1 MNVCVLGNS
10 QVACVKAAWDVRKN
24 RPRNHKLTFFAAFGL
39 SLSNLEV
46 DGKRLVPST
55 EALRQHMLYTARVD
69 AVDAA
74 AYDAFLIC
82 GAGLGLRPV
91 DARLSGQ
98 VLGALSVDLVRT
110 SLAYSLAAKVRQITD
125 ADIYVMH
132 SPLLDERTAG
142 RARFE
147 IVPYD
152 AYFPL
157 MEQAFDIPGAQLLRQ
172 PEHTITRGHY
182 TKLEFSK
189 DAVRLAVSRK
199 SEGIQH
205 KAEDNN
211 HMNVDYGAV
220 RLKDFFERLP
230 AA

>member
-10 QVACVKAAWDVRKN
+10 QAACVKGAWDIKKN
-24 RPRNHKLTFFAAFGL
+24 RPRQYRLTFFAAFGL
-39 SLSNLEV
+39 SLGNLEV
-46 DGKRLVPST
+46 DGDRLVPSN
-55 EALRQHMLYTARVD
+55 EALRQHMLYTAGVD
-69 AVDAA
+69 EVVGS

-82 GAGLGLRPV
+82 GAGLGLRPI
-91 DARLSGQ
+91 DARVSHQL
-98 VLGALSVDLVRT
+98 LEALSADLVRA

-125 ADIYVMH
+125 ADIYIMH

-142 RARFE
+142 RARFN
-147 IVPYD
+147 IVPYED
-152 AYFPL
+152 YFPL
-157 MEQAFDIPGAQLLRQ
+157 MERALDIPGAQLLRQ
-172 PEHTITRGHY
+172 PEQTITLGHY

-230 AA
+230 GA